1 MLKSNLGMI
10 KIEGPRCILKA
21 ELSTLLRALR
31 DKDVKLTDEE
41 INECVNDSK
50 RSDEEIKKILEN
62 ENNNPELEK
71 LKMTIALCQL
81 MDELLEKR

>member
-1 MLKSNLGMI
+1 MI
-10 KIEGPRCILKA
+10 KIEGPRSILKA

-31 DKDVKLTDEE
+31 DGDVKLTDEE

-50 RSDEEIKKILEN
+50 KSDEEIKKILEN